1 LAERW
6 PAGFYDR
13 RVVAFTVEDL
23 ARTAL
28 IRILPRSRYRTAA
41 QNDSRF
47 QAFVPNVARIAYR
60 QQGAT
65 PAFLLF
71 SGPGQD
77 PRAAALSAAAVAGA
91 TWRPNAIQRTVRPGV
106 VVVHVAPGAQLAA
119 AGPVVGAAV
128 PAAIWTVDSET
139 GRVEVAGKPPG
150 SPPIGEI
157 QRAAA
162 TLAKGVPAPSMGE
175 LDLAERA
182 VMQVRTR
189 GMPPRVFS
197 GVVGVLLFI
206 FVMRYGLAGIFS
218 LMALPSAIL
227 GGDLGSTPGLAF
239 VEIASLVAN
248 VLLLAGILLG
258 VGLVFNFRN
267 LAFRLPGFSS
277 PVPTTRNL
285 AWGGYA
291 VVMIALAV
299 ILNGA
304 LPAAER
310 STVQGAQGDYTHV
323 SATASDDGG
332 QVYVA
337 VGGDLTV
344 DLSGWPQSEWP
355 GVQFKTS
362 NPSVLTLDSTP
373 ASGAAP
379 SARFSSHQE
388 GASRVD
394 ATSADGKY
402 TFELR
407 VSTFNA

>member
-1 LAERW
+1 L
-6 PAGFYDR
+6 
-13 RVVAFTVEDL
+13 AFTVEDL

-28 IRILPRSRYRTAA
+28 VRILPRSRYRLAA
-41 QNDSRF
+41 LNDARF

-77 PRAAALSAAAVAGA
+77 PRAAALSAAVVAQA

-106 VVVHVAPGAQLAA
+106 VVVQVAPGAELTT
-119 AGPVVGAAV
+119 AGPVAGAAV
-128 PAAIWTVDSET
+128 PAAIWTVDSQT
-139 GRVEVAGKPPG
+139 GRVEVGGKPPG
-150 SPPIGEI
+150 SPPASELR
-157 QRAAA
+157 RAATA
-162 TLAKGVPAPSMGE
+162 LIRGAPAPSLGE

-182 VMQVRTR
+182 VMQLRTVA
-189 GMPPRVFS
+189 MPRVFS
-197 GVVGVLLFI
+197 GVVGILLLI
-206 FVMRYGLAGIFS
+206 FAFRFGLNGLFS
-218 LMALPSAIL
+218 LFALPSLIL
-227 GGDLGSTPGLAF
+227 SGGLSSSPDGL
-239 VEIASLVAN
+239 VTVASLLAN

-267 LAFRLPGFSS
+267 LAFRMPGFAS

-291 VVMIALAV
+291 AVMIALAV
-299 ILNGA
+299 VVNGA
-304 LPAAER
+304 LPALER

-323 SATASDDGG
+323 SATASDDGS

-337 VGGDLTV
+337 TGGDLTV
-344 DLSGWPQSEWP
+344 DLSGWPAAEWD

-373 ASGAAP
+373 VSGAAP
-379 SARFSSHQE
+379 SARFSAQQE

-407 VSTFNA
+407 VSVFNA

>member
-1 LAERW
+1 
-6 PAGFYDR
+6 
-13 RVVAFTVEDL
+13 VAFTVEDL

-28 IRILPRSRYRTAA
+28 IRILPRGRYRLAA

-47 QAFVPNVARIAYR
+47 QAFAPNVARIAYR

-77 PRAAALSAAAVAGA
+77 PRAAALSAAAVAEG

-106 VVVHVAPGAQLAA
+106 VVVQVAPGAQLATP
-119 AGPVVGAAV
+119 GLVVGAAV

-139 GRVEVAGKPPG
+139 GRVDVSGQPPG
-150 SPPIGEI
+150 SPPSGEVR
-157 QRAAA
+157 QAA
-162 TLAKGVPAPSMGE
+162 TALARGQSAPSLGE
-175 LDLAERA
+175 LDLAERE
-182 VMQVRTR
+182 VMQLRTVA
-189 GMPPRVFS
+189 MPRVFS
-197 GVVGVLLFI
+197 GVVGILLLI
-206 FVMRYGLAGIFS
+206 FAFRFGLNGLFS
-218 LMALPSAIL
+218 LFALPSLIL
-227 GGDLGSTPGLAF
+227 SGGLGSSPSGF
-239 VEIASLVAN
+239 VEVASLTAN
-248 VLLLAGILLG
+248 VLILAGILLG

-291 VVMIALAV
+291 AAMIALAV
-299 ILNGA
+299 IVNGA

-337 VGGDLTV
+337 VGGDLSV
-344 DLSGWPQSEWP
+344 DLSSWPQSEWP
-355 GVQFKTS
+355 GIQFKTS
-362 NPSVLTLDSTP
+362 NPSVLTLDSTAAP
-373 ASGAAP
+373 GAAP
-379 SARFSSHQE
+379 AARFSAHQE

-407 VSTFNA
+407 VTVFNA